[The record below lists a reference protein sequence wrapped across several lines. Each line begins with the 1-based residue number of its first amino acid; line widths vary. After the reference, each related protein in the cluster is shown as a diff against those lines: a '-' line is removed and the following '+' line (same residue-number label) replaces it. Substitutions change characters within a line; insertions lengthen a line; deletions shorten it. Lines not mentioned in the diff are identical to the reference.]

1 MSTKFLFIIVLYRYY
16 DDGIVFEVGIEHHLF
31 IFLNLMHMKL
41 LIIDDE
47 KDICM
52 LLKNFFTK
60 RGITVFTANT
70 LIDGLKIIDDEE
82 PDILFI
88 DNMLP
93 DGEGW
98 KAAQTVKLKYPQINI
113 NLMSAKDKSFNA
125 LDGYDEEIWEKPISV
140 SQLERYLQFLNKN
153 IQINS

>member
-1 MSTKFLFIIVLYRYY
+1 
-16 DDGIVFEVGIEHHLF
+16 
-31 IFLNLMHMKL
+31 MKL
-41 LIIDDE
+41 LIVDDE
-47 KDICM
+47 KDICT
-52 LLKNFFTK
+52 LLKSFFTK
-60 RGITVFTANT
+60 RGFTVFTANT
-70 LIDGLKIIDDEE
+70 LIDGLKIIDEEE

-98 KAAQTVKLKYPQINI
+98 KATQTIKLKYPQINI

-125 LDGYDEEIWEKPISV
+125 LDVYEEEIWEKPISV
-140 SQLERYLQFLNKN
+140 AQLERYLQFLNKN